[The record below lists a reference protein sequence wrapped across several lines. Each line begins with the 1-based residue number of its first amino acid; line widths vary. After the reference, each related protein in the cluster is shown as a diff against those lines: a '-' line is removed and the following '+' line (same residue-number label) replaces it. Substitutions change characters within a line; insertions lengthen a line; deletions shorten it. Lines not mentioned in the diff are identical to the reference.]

1 MRKIHKFVLA
11 TVLVV
16 VMLVASA
23 PAIALAQEG
32 ELPERRGAL
41 IAQVAEILGI
51 DQQELEDALQQAQM
65 ELREGNLDTRL
76 QDLVADG
83 TLTQEQANELESWLN
98 SRPDVP
104 NIPPRQL
111 RQALENGTI
120 TQEQIDQL
128 KAWMESRPDIPKIQ
142 PQPRQER
149 RENIQEHREALN
161 ARVAEILGIDEEDL
175 ENAFKQAL
183 GESREQALDN
193 RLQELVSQG
202 EWTQQQADAFKAWL
216 EARPDVPPLGPA
228 RQAGQQQPPR

>member
-32 ELPERRGAL
+32 ELPERQGAL

-193 RLQELVSQG
+193 RLQELVDQG

-228 RQAGQQQPPR
+228 RQSGQQRPPR